1 MGGEVTDRAAIA
13 AAALSFRIGNQL
25 HGAYFRRAAQGAHV
39 HAGAI
44 GVQRVEIVTQFA
56 HYPGNQMH
64 HVRIAVNFG
73 QIGNVATARRTDA
86 RQVIARQID
95 QHQMFGKLFLVGTHV
110 QLNTAVEISVQRT
123 IGAATAWTGTRD
135 GVNLNLTAGGVIFQ
149 RAFRRRAEKREI
161 IILHKEHIRA
171 GVALFQHVVGSQRR
185 RAGQ

>member
-1 MGGEVTDRAAIA
+1 M
-13 AAALSFRIGNQL
+13 
-25 HGAYFRRAAQGAHV
+25 
-39 HAGAI
+39 
-44 GVQRVEIVTQFA
+44 
-56 HYPGNQMH
+56 
-64 HVRIAVNFG
+64 
-73 QIGNVATARRTDA
+73 
-86 RQVIARQID
+86 
-95 QHQMFGKLFLVGTHV
+95 VGTHV

-135 GVNLNLTAGGVIFQ
+135 GINLNLTAGCVIFQ